1 MWQAIGQLLP
11 IALAAAVSSIPITAT
26 ILILVS
32 DRRDEAALPYLLG
45 LVLGAAVFLTLATVA
60 AQALPG
66 GGDRDHQTA
75 VGVLEILVG
84 AALVVSG
91 LVTLVRQQRS
101 VRRSELPGWMNRLD
115 ELRGGPAFGLGLAL
129 NVRPK
134 AVLLVVA
141 AGLVLRR
148 AALQLQGTAVAMVVF
163 IAVATSTVVAPIVL
177 TLMAPERMGPRLTRA
192 RGWLA
197 AYGPVVTAVA
207 VILVGALVLGSGVAH
222 L

>member
-45 LVLGAAVFLTLATVA
+45 LELGAAVFLILATVA
-60 AQALPG
+60 AQALPDG
-66 GGDRDHQTA
+66 RDRDHQTTVA
-75 VGVLEILVG
+75 ILEVVVG
-84 AALVVSG
+84 AALVLSG
-91 LVTLVRQQRS
+91 LVTLVRQRT
-101 VRRSELPGWMNRLD
+101 VRRRELPAWMNRLD
-115 ELRGGPAFGLGLAL
+115 ELGAGPAFGLGLAL

-148 AALQLQGTAVAMVVF
+148 ASLELEGTAVAMAVF
-163 IAVATSTVVAPIVL
+163 IAVATSTVVGPVLL
-177 TLMAPERMGPRLTRA
+177 TLASPDRMGPRLARA
-192 RGWLA
+192 RSGLA
-197 AYGPVVTAVA
+197 EYGPAVTAVA
-207 VILVGALVLGSGVAH
+207 VILAGALVLAAGFAH

>member
-45 LVLGAAVFLTLATVA
+45 LVLGAAVFLILATVA
-60 AQALPG
+60 AQALPDG
-66 GGDRDHQTA
+66 RDRDHQTA
-75 VGVLEILVG
+75 MGILEIVVG
-84 AALVVSG
+84 AALVLSG
-91 LVTLVRQQRS
+91 LVTVARQRS
-101 VRRSELPGWMNRLD
+101 VRRSELPVWMNRLD
-115 ELRGGPAFGLGLAL
+115 ELRAGPAFGLGLAL

-148 AALQLQGTAVAMVVF
+148 ASLDLEGTAVAMAVF
-163 IAVATSTVVAPIVL
+163 IAVATSTVVGPIVL
-177 TLMAPERMGPRLTRA
+177 TLASPDRMGPRLARA
-192 RGWLA
+192 RSWLA
-197 AYGPVVTAVA
+197 EYGPAVTAVA
-207 VILVGALVLGSGVAH
+207 VILVGALVLGAGFTH

>member
-45 LVLGAAVFLTLATVA
+45 LVLGAAVFLILATIV

-66 GGDRDHQTA
+66 GRDRDHQTA

-84 AALVVSG
+84 AALVLSG
-91 LVTLVRQQRS
+91 LVTLARQRS
-101 VRRSELPGWMNRLD
+101 VRQSELPGWMSRLD
-115 ELRGGPAFGLGLAL
+115 ELHAGPAFGLGLAL

-148 AALQLQGTAVAMVVF
+148 ASLELRGTAVAMIF
-163 IAVATSTVVAPIVL
+163 FLAVATSTVVTPIIL
-177 TLMAPERMGPRLTRA
+177 TLMSPERMGPRLTRTRA
-192 RGWLA
+192 WLT
-197 AYGPVVTAVA
+197 AYGPAVTAVV
-207 VILVGALVLGSGVAH
+207 VILVGALVLGSGIAH